1 MIYVSQTNIT
11 PELSKELIEFFNSNI
26 LKTYVWDETR
36 VLSMDAGGMGN
47 KELPDVYHKLV
58 ELTKTIKSFVDHDP
72 KFSILQNVEI
82 VKYPC
87 GAAKGYHYDVTRK
100 TTTGASIT
108 YLNDDYLGGNTIIG
122 GVDVQPMMGRTVY
135 FDGCEFRHAVSNV
148 LKGDRYTISSWYG
161 EDVSLPLN
169 KDFTNL

>member
-1 MIYVSQTNIT
+1 MIYVSETPIT
-11 PELSKELIEFFNSNI
+11 PELSQELIEFFNSNI

-47 KELPDVYHKLV
+47 KDLPDTYFKLV
-58 ELTKTIKSFVDHDP
+58 DLAKTIKSFVNHDP
-72 KFSILQNVEI
+72 KFKIYQNVEI

-87 GAAKGYHYDVTRK
+87 GAAKGFHYDTTRQ

-108 YLNDDYLGGNTIIG
+108 YLNDDYIGGNTVIG

-148 LKGDRYTISSWYG
+148 IKGDRYTISSWYG
-161 EDVSLPLN
+161 IDKSLPLN
-169 KDFTNL
+169 NEFTNL